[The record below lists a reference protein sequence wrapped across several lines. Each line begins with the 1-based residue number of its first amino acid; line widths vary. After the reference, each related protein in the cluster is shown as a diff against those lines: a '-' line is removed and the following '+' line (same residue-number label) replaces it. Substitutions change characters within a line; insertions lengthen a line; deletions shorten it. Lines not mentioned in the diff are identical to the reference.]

1 LGKLYSRQLAERG
14 FRSDPAQLAAV
25 DKLDDL
31 RCRLIAA
38 RKASSSP
45 LRRLF
50 GSLGRNS
57 AQAPERGVYLWGGV
71 GRGKT
76 WLMDLFYQ
84 SLPFPERRRRHFHR
98 FMHDVHAELKTLQ
111 NRESPL
117 DLLAEQIARD
127 TRVLC
132 FDELFVTDIADAMI
146 LGTLFEGLFKRGVT
160 LVATSNV
167 RPSDLYKDG
176 LQRQRFLSAIDL
188 IESHVDVLAV
198 DGGTDYRLR
207 QLTQAGTYLLSSA
220 PDTLQR
226 LETLFAEL
234 SYGDLAEQEPTRR
247 APPQQKPP
255 HRGKR
260 AHPRSADH
268 GSVDH
273 ESEPHSSAARESQRR
288 GSAHPGS
295 ADDGS
300 AHPGS
305 RDHGSVAA
313 STIEIEGRPIPV
325 VRQGDGVVWFTYSAL
340 CSGPRSQDDYIEIAR
355 EFQSVIVSDIPVLDT
370 LRENEARRF
379 IALVDELYD
388 RNVNLIIS
396 AAAPPTELYRGDRL
410 SFQFERTLSRLIE
423 MQSEEYLA
431 REHRP

>member
-1 LGKLYSRQLAERG
+1 MTTADNDTAPTDLRELYTQQLADRG
-14 FRSDPAQLAAV
+14 FRADRAQLAAV
-25 DKLDDL
+25 AKLDGL
-31 RCRLIAA
+31 RRRLIDS
-38 RKASSSP
+38 RETSLSP
-45 LRRLF
+45 IRRLF
-50 GSLGRNS
+50 SGLGRS
-57 AQAPERGVYLWGGV
+57 SPREPEQGVYLWGGV

-76 WLMDLFYQ
+76 WLMDLFFQ
-84 SLPFPERRRRHFHR
+84 SLPFAERRRRHFHR
-98 FMHDVHAELKTLQ
+98 FMHDVHAELKGLQ

-117 DLLAEQIARD
+117 ELMAEQIAGD

-146 LGTLFEGLFKRGVT
+146 LGALFEGLFKRGVT

-167 RPSDLYKDG
+167 RPGDLYKGG
-176 LQRQRFLSAIDL
+176 LQRQRFLPAIDL
-188 IESHVDVLAV
+188 IARHVDVLAV

-220 PDTLQR
+220 SDTVR
-226 LETLFAEL
+226 HLEALFAEL
-234 SYGDLAEQEPTRR
+234 SDYG
-247 APPQQKPP
+247 
-255 HRGKR
+255 GY
-260 AHPRSADH
+260 
-268 GSVDH
+268 
-273 ESEPHSSAARESQRR
+273 SS
-288 GSAHPGS
+288 G
-295 ADDGS
+295 
-300 AHPGS
+300 
-305 RDHGSVAA
+305 
-313 STIEIEGRPIPV
+313 TIEIENRAIPV
-325 VRQGDGVVWFTYSAL
+325 VRQSGSAVWFTFSAL

-355 EFQSVIVSDIPVLDT
+355 EFQSVIVSDVPIFDT

-396 AAAPPTELYRGDRL
+396 ATAPPTELYRGERL